1 MLINGECAVEPACV
15 TAILPEL
22 GIPSRPLILGI
33 GITKD
38 LIHIYSRRK
47 RVLKDLALDAVNLIL
62 SEVQHSLLNIAREVN
77 QRKFGVVNGV
87 HGRNK
92 AVKLAK
98 ELDKLC
104 VGARVNALVGDQGL
118 LKKPVLD
125 ANRYLDAFTLN
136 DKHIVAVLVHR
147 VYHRLHDAA

>member
-1 MLINGECAVEPACV
+1 MNI
-15 TAILPEL
+15 I
-22 GIPSRPLILGI
+22 
-33 GITKD
+33 
-38 LIHIYSRRK
+38 SRRK
-47 RVLKDLALDAVNLIL
+47 RVLKNFFLDAVNLIL
-62 SEVQHSLLNIAREVN
+62 CEVQHSLLNIAREVN
-77 QRKFGVVNGV
+77 QRKFGVVNGI
-87 HGRNK
+87 HRSNK

-118 LKKPVLD
+118 LKKPILD

-136 DKHIVAVLVHR
+136 DKHIVTVLVHR